1 MTQTL
6 GLILVTALALGA
18 CSPAEPPPAAAPE
31 APAPAPAP
39 EAPIAPGPSWA
50 ASASGEGAVLTLSDA
65 AGLEVLRLGC
75 VRNPAA
81 MTLTV
86 GGFTPIDSED
96 RLTVGL
102 DDQLFVFVA
111 DLQASS
117 AEAGVVAQVEVS
129 TDFLD
134 RLQSAQAIGA
144 VYGAQQLGPHMPPPA
159 DIAGTFAA
167 ECRRAVAVS

>member
-1 MTQTL
+1 MKQTL

-117 AEAGVVAQVEVS
+117 AEAGVVAQAEVS

-134 RLQSAQAIGA
+134 RLQSARAIGA